1 MGLTHTKN
9 TAPETIALYKFS
21 AMSSILFEVKN
32 QIAFITLNRPEKLN
46 AFNREM
52 ALLFQQKL
60 DECQQDKNIRCVYI
74 TGAGKAFCAGQDL
87 AEVVETDGQE
97 VNKMLRE
104 QYNPIVW
111 KIRTM
116 EKPVVGAINGVAAGA
131 GANMA
136 LACDVVVAADS
147 AYFTQAFSK
156 IGLVPDSGGTF
167 ILPRFIGW
175 QRASALMMLADKI
188 SAEDAAKMG
197 MLYKSYPEDIFISE
211 SLKIAE
217 QLAAMPTKSLAYIK
231 HALNFSVSNTFE
243 QQLKI
248 EDVYQQKAVATHDY
262 KEGVKAFL
270 EKRAPEY
277 TGE

>member
-1 MGLTHTKN
+1 M
-9 TAPETIALYKFS
+9 P
-21 AMSSILFEVKN
+21 SIIFEVKD
-32 QIAFITLNRPEKLN
+32 QIGFITLNRPDKLN

-52 ALLFQQKL
+52 ALLFQQRL
-60 DECQQDKNIRCVYI
+60 DECQNDKNIRCVYI
-74 TGAGKAFCAGQDL
+74 TGAGKSFCAGQDL
-87 AEVVETDGQE
+87 SEVVETDGQV

-111 KIRTM
+111 KIRMM

-136 LACDVVVAADS
+136 LACDVVIATKS
-147 AYFTQAFSK
+147 SYFTQAFSK

-188 SAEDAAKMG
+188 SAEEAEHMG
-197 MLYKSYPEDIFISE
+197 MLYKTYDDEIFPEAG
-211 SLKIAE
+211 LKIAE
-217 QLAAMPTKSLAYIK
+217 KLSNMPTKSLALIK

-248 EDVYQQKAVATHDY
+248 EDMFQQKAVETHDY

-270 EKRAPEY
+270 EKRVPEY

>member
-1 MGLTHTKN
+1 M
-9 TAPETIALYKFS
+9 P
-21 AMSSILFEVKN
+21 SILFEVKN
-32 QIAFITLNRPEKLN
+32 KIAFITLNRPEKLN

-52 ALLFQQKL
+52 ALMFQQRL
-60 DECQQDKNIRCVYI
+60 DDCQHDKKIRCVYI
-74 TGAGKAFCAGQDL
+74 TGAGKSFCAGQDL
-87 AEVVETDGQE
+87 AEVIETDGQI

-136 LACDVVVAADS
+136 LACDVVIATKS

-175 QRASALMMLADKI
+175 QRASALMMLADRI
-188 SAEDAAKMG
+188 PAEEAEKMG
-197 MLYKSYPEDIFISE
+197 MLYKAYPDEVFVEE

-217 QLAAMPTKSLAYIK
+217 KLSEMPTRSLAMIK

-248 EDVYQQKAVATHDY
+248 EDVFQQKAVETHDY

-270 EKRAPEY
+270 EKRVPEY

>member
-1 MGLTHTKN
+1 MT
-9 TAPETIALYKFS
+9 
-21 AMSSILFEVKN
+21 SINFEVKN
-32 QIAFITLNRPEKLN
+32 QIAYITLNRPDKLN

-52 ALLFQQKL
+52 AMLLQQRL
-60 DECQQDKNIRCVYI
+60 DECQQDKNIRCVYL

-87 AEVVETDGQE
+87 SEVIQTDGE
-97 VNKMLRE
+97 IVNKMLRE

-111 KIRTM
+111 KIRMM

-136 LACDVVVAADS
+136 LACDVVIATQS
-147 AYFTQAFSK
+147 SYFTQAFSK
-156 IGLVPDSGGTF
+156 IGLVPDCGGTF

-188 SAEDAAKMG
+188 SAEEAEKMG
-197 MLYKSYPEDIFISE
+197 MLYKTYTDETFPEE
-211 SLKIAE
+211 SIKIAE
-217 QLAAMPTKSLAYIK
+217 KLAKMPTRSLAMIK

-243 QQLKI
+243 QQLKV
-248 EDVYQQKAVATHDY
+248 EDVFQQKAVETHDY
-262 KEGVKAFL
+262 KEGVKAFM
-270 EKRAPEY
+270 EKRVPEY

>member
-1 MGLTHTKN
+1 M
-9 TAPETIALYKFS
+9 P
-21 AMSSILFEVKN
+21 AMPSILFEVKD

-52 ALLFQQKL
+52 ALLFQQRL
-60 DECQQDKNIRCVYI
+60 DECQHDKNIRCVYI
-74 TGAGKAFCAGQDL
+74 TGAGKSFCAGQDL
-87 AEVVETDGQE
+87 SEVVETDGQE

-136 LACDVVVAADS
+136 LACDVVVATES
-147 AYFTQAFSK
+147 SYFTQAFSK

-188 SAEDAAKMG
+188 SADEAEKMG
-197 MLYKSYPEDIFISE
+197 MLYKMFPDENFVEE
-211 SLKIAE
+211 SIKIADK
-217 QLAAMPTKSLAYIK
+217 LSHMPTKSLALIK

-248 EDVYQQKAVATHDY
+248 EDVFQQKAVETDDY

-270 EKRAPEY
+270 EKRVPEY
-277 TGE
+277 TGQ

>member
-1 MGLTHTKN
+1 
-9 TAPETIALYKFS
+9 
-21 AMSSILFEVKN
+21 MSSILFEVKN
-32 QIAFITLNRPEKLN
+32 QTAFITLNRPQKLN

-52 ALLFQQKL
+52 AMLFQERL
-60 DECQQDKNIRCVYI
+60 DDCQRDKNIRCVYI
-74 TGAGKAFCAGQDL
+74 TGSGNAFCAGQDL
-87 AEVVETDGQE
+87 SEVVETDGQE

-136 LACDVVVAADS
+136 LACDVVVATAS
-147 AYFTQAFSK
+147 SYFTQAFSK

-188 SAEDAAKMG
+188 PAAEAEKMG
-197 MLYKSYPEDIFISE
+197 MLYKAFPDDVFVEE
-211 SLKIAE
+211 SLKIADK
-217 QLAAMPTKSLAYIK
+217 LSKMPTRSLAFIK

>member
-1 MGLTHTKN
+1 
-9 TAPETIALYKFS
+9 
-21 AMSSILFEVKN
+21 MSSILFEVRD

-52 ALLFQQKL
+52 ALLFQQRL
-60 DECQQDKNIRCVYI
+60 DECQGDKNIRCVHI
-74 TGAGKAFCAGQDL
+74 TGAGKSFCAGQDL
-87 AEVVETDGQE
+87 SEVIDTDGTV

-111 KIRTM
+111 KIRMM

-136 LACDVVVAADS
+136 LACDVVIATKS
-147 AYFTQAFSK
+147 SYFTQAFSK

-188 SAEDAAKMG
+188 SAEEAEHMG
-197 MLYKSYPEDIFISE
+197 MLYKTYDDEIFAEAGI
-211 SLKIAE
+211 KIAE
-217 QLAAMPTKSLAYIK
+217 KLSKMPTKSLALIK

-248 EDVYQQKAVATHDY
+248 EDMYQQRAVETHDY

-270 EKRAPEY
+270 EKRVPEY

>member
-1 MGLTHTKN
+1 
-9 TAPETIALYKFS
+9 
-21 AMSSILFEVKN
+21 MSSILFEVKN
-32 QIAFITLNRPEKLN
+32 SIAFITLNRPDKLN

-52 ALLFQQKL
+52 ALLFQEKL
-60 DECQQDKNIRCVYI
+60 DECAQDKNIRCVYI
-74 TGAGKAFCAGQDL
+74 TGAGKGFCAGQDL

-136 LACDVVVAADS
+136 LACDVVVASED

-175 QRASALMMLADKI
+175 QRASGLMMLGDKL
-188 SAEDAAKMG
+188 SASEAAKMG
-197 MLYKSYPEDIFISE
+197 MLYKCFSAETFIEE
-211 SLKIAE
+211 SMKIAE
-217 QLAAMPTKSLAYIK
+217 TLAFMPTKSLAFIK

-248 EDVYQQKAVATHDY
+248 EDIYQQRAVATHDY

-270 EKRAPEY
+270 EKRTPAY
-277 TGE
+277 IGE